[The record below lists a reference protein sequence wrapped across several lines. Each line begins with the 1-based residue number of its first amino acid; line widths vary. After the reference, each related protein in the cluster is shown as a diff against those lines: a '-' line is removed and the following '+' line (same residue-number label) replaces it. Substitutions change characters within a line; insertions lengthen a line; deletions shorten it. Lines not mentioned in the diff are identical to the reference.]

1 MSFTYTVTLNDP
13 QQRSQDALLVS
24 NVQAALN
31 AWSQYI
37 DGKGSVDVAV
47 NVISLGAGVLAQCGP
62 GTMAFAG
69 TDGTR
74 SVVQSGVVAE
84 LISGVDPNGS
94 APDITIDV
102 NSAMLTSSFYLNPDP
117 SLPSMVP
124 AGRYDAITV
133 LTHEIAHGFGI
144 AGSRDSST
152 GALAATTESTWDQL
166 VSVRPDGSAVF
177 TGAHAQAVYGGTV
190 PVTTV
195 KNGEQYYHVGNSS
208 ADAASHDL
216 LGGTG
221 IPAGQSRAI
230 SPLDLAM
237 LQDLGVPAVFRSAAP
252 FGTIVHDAASP
263 GGQVFTLYDAL
274 LGRAPDPLGL
284 EGWTA
289 SLQSGA
295 TVRDL
300 AQAFLASP
308 EGQARAGALDNAA
321 FVEQLYGATLHRH
334 SDAAGLSYWTGQL
347 AQGASRAD
355 VSLGFAFSPEHVV
368 NIQSALNAGVFVP
381 DANTANVARLYY
393 AVLDRAPDAVGLSS
407 WTNQVKQGASLDA
420 VAQAFLTAPEVQAKT
435 GSLTN
440 AQYVD
445 MIYENALGRHLEAAG
460 LTYWTNQFEHGASRA
475 AVALAIAEST
485 EARMYHVSEIELGW
499 HLA

>member
-13 QQRSQDALLVS
+13 QQRSQDVLLLS

-31 AWSQYI
+31 TWSQYI
-37 DGKGSVDVAV
+37 DGEGSVEVAV
-47 NVISLGAGVLAQCGP
+47 NVVSLGAGILAQSGP

-69 TDGTR
+69 TDGARTI
-74 SVVQSGVVAE
+74 VQSGAVAE
-84 LISGVDPNGS
+84 LISGIDPNGS

-102 NSAMLTSSFYLNPDP
+102 NSTLLTSSFYLNPDP
-117 SLPSMVP
+117 SQPSTVP

-144 AGSRDSST
+144 VGSRDSTT

-166 VSVRPDGSAVF
+166 VTVRPDGSAVF
-177 TGAHAQAVYGGTV
+177 TGAHAQAVYGGPV

-208 ADAASHDL
+208 ADAAAQDL

-221 IPAGQSRAI
+221 LLTGQTRAI
-230 SPLDLAM
+230 SRLDVAM
-237 LQDLGVPAVFRSAAP
+237 LQDLGVPAVVRSAAT
-252 FGTIVHDAASP
+252 FGTVVHDTTSP
-263 GGQVFTLYDAL
+263 GGQVYTLYDAL

-289 SLQSGA
+289 SLQTGSS
-295 TVRDL
+295 TRDL
-300 AQAFLASP
+300 AQALLASP
-308 EGQARAGALDNAA
+308 EGQARAGALDSTA

-334 SDAAGLSYWTGQL
+334 SDVAGLSYWTGQL
-347 AQGASRAD
+347 VQGASRAA
-355 VSLGFAFSPEHVV
+355 VALGFAFSPEHVV
-368 NIQSALNAGVFVP
+368 NVQSALNAGVFVP

-393 AVLDRAPDAVGLSS
+393 AVLDRAPDAVGLST

-435 GSLTN
+435 GSLAN

-445 MIYENALGRHLEAAG
+445 MIYGNALGRHMEAAS

-475 AVALAIAEST
+475 AVAIAIGEST